1 MIIINRM
8 RVTDCGRACVAT
20 RIQPNRK
27 TEMALKV
34 LILGVNGFIGSSLTE
49 RILRDTDWDVFGMD
63 IGQDK
68 IGEVLENPRFHYVE
82 GDIRINREW
91 IEYHVSK
98 CDVVLPLVAIA
109 TPATYVQD
117 PLRVFELDFEANL
130 DIVRK
135 CVRYRKRVVFPSTS
149 EVYGMSADSEFDE
162 DQSNL
167 VLGPIEKQRWI
178 YACSKQLLDRV
189 IYAYGQQQGLRFTLF
204 RPFNWIGPK
213 LDNILE
219 PKEGSSRVLT
229 QFIGNILRGQNISLV
244 DGGAQQRSFTYIDDG
259 VDALMRI
266 IENRDGCADGRI
278 FNVGNPRNNVSVREL
293 AQLLLELVASYE
305 AYASMAAKVKL
316 VDVSSDQY
324 YGKGYQDVQMRV
336 PSVRNA
342 ARYLGWK
349 PTTDLRTA
357 LHKTL
362 DYHLGRPAGEL
373 SS

>member
-1 MIIINRM
+1 
-8 RVTDCGRACVAT
+8 
-20 RIQPNRK
+20 
-27 TEMALKV
+27 MALKV

-49 RILRDTDWDVFGMD
+49 RILRDTDWEVFGMD

-68 IGEVLENPRFHYVE
+68 INEVVSNPRFHYVE

-149 EVYGMSADSEFDE
+149 EVYGMSTDREFDE
-162 DQSNL
+162 DNSNL

-178 YACSKQLLDRV
+178 YSCSKQLLDRV
-189 IYAYGQQQGLRFTLF
+189 IYAYGQQEGLRFTLF

-229 QFIGNILRGQNISLV
+229 QFIGNILRGQDISLV
-244 DGGAQQRSFTYIDDG
+244 DGGAQQRSFTYIEDG
-259 VDALMRI
+259 IEALMRI
-266 IENRDGCADGRI
+266 IENRDDCADGRI
-278 FNVGNPRNNVSVREL
+278 FNIGNPENNVSVRDL
-293 AQLLLELVASYE
+293 ATMLLELVKTYPD
-305 AYASMAAKVKL
+305 YAAAAEKVRL
-316 VDVSSDQY
+316 VDVSSGQY

-342 ARYLGWK
+342 EKYLGWR
-349 PTTDLRTA
+349 PTTDLQTA
-357 LHKTL
+357 LRKTL

-373 SS
+373 AG

>member
-1 MIIINRM
+1 
-8 RVTDCGRACVAT
+8 
-20 RIQPNRK
+20 
-27 TEMALKV
+27 MALKV

-68 IGEVLENPRFHYVE
+68 IREVIADPRFHYVE

-149 EVYGMSADSEFDE
+149 EVYGMSTDSEFDE
-162 DQSNL
+162 DHSNL

-178 YACSKQLLDRV
+178 YSCSKQLLDRV
-189 IYAYGQQQGLRFTLF
+189 IYAYGQQQGLQFTLF

-229 QFIGNILRGQNISLV
+229 QFIGNIVRGQDISLV
-244 DGGAQQRSFTYIDDG
+244 DGGGQQRSFTYIDDG

-278 FNVGNPRNNVSVREL
+278 FNIGNPDNNVSVRQL
-293 AQLLLELVASYE
+293 AQLLLDLVASYDS
-305 AYASMAAKVKL
+305 YASMAAKVRL
-316 VDVSSDQY
+316 VDVSSAQY

-336 PSVRNA
+336 PSIRNA
-342 ARYLGWK
+342 AQHLGWR
-349 PTTDLRTA
+349 PTTDLQTA
-357 LHKTL
+357 LRKTL

-373 SS
+373 AS